1 MDAQTIHEALSYDF
15 VYNQAHNGKP
25 IHAFLKRTTS
35 GEGHFVLVR
44 GCYISDSVVYY
55 RVMDP
60 NVGFISSQMKSD
72 GTFTIR
78 SGGFEFKQSAY
89 IKFN

>member
-15 VYNQAHNGKP
+15 VYNQARNGKP
-25 IHAFLKRTTS
+25 LHVFLKNSS
-35 GEGHFVLVR
+35 GGIGHYVLVR
-44 GCYISDSVVYY
+44 GCYISNSVVYY

-72 GTFTIR
+72 GTFTIK
-78 SGGFEFKQSAY
+78 SGGFEFKQSSY